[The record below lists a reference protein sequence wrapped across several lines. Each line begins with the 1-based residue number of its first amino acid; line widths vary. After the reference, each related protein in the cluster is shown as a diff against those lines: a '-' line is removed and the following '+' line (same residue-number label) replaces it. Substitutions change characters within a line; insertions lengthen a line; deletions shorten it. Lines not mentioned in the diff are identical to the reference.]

1 MKKTITSLDK
11 YNLRTYIN
19 KLRELIKERLILNRQ
34 LDEVKAEY
42 MGLKNNK
49 NY

>member
-1 MKKTITSLDK
+1 MKKIIRSLDK
-11 YNLRTYIN
+11 YNLRMYIN
-19 KLRELIKERLILNRQ
+19 KLIELIRERLILNRQ

-42 MGLKNNK
+42 MGIKNNK

>member
-1 MKKTITSLDK
+1 MKKTIRSLDK
-11 YNLRTYIN
+11 YNLIMYIS
-19 KLRELIKERLILNRQ
+19 KLRGLIKKRLILNRQ

>member
-1 MKKTITSLDK
+1 MKKIIRSLDK
-11 YNLRTYIN
+11 YNLRIYID
-19 KLRELIKERLILNRQ
+19 KLRVLIKERLILNRQ